1 MELVKKELELSHL
14 QQKIGKEVEDKVK
27 GLNRKYMLQE
37 QLKIIKRELGLEKDD
52 KDSVVEK
59 FRERIA
65 NSELVIPQDVLT
77 VIDEELAKLGYL
89 DQQSSEFK

>member
-1 MELVKKELELSHL
+1 
-14 QQKIGKEVEDKVK
+14 
-27 GLNRKYMLQE
+27 MLQE

-59 FRERIA
+59 FREKI
-65 NSELVIPQDVLT
+65 NSSELIIPENVRT
-77 VIDEELAKLGYL
+77 VIEEELSKLAYL